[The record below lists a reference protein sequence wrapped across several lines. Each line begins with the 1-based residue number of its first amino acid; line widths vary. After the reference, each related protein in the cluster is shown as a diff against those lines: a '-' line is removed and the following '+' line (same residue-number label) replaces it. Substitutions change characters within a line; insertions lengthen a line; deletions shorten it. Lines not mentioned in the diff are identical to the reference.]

1 VISAQCMLSDSATQR
16 RVDAICAQHLNVER
30 QSVNRLFV
38 WLLLIQWALA
48 IVLALWV
55 SPYAWEGKTRTIHL
69 HVQIA
74 IILGAFI
81 NVLPIALL
89 TRRPDWVGTRFV
101 VAVAQMLWS
110 ALLIHLT
117 GGRIESH
124 FHVFGSL
131 AFLAFYKDW
140 RLLAVATAI
149 IGADHLARGLFYPE
163 SVYGLPVTEW
173 WRFAEHVAWVLFEDV
188 VLVLSCANALAMHR
202 EVARRE
208 VQLETS
214 HAAAARLAQIHTEQL
229 ETEIA
234 ERKAHA
240 EELRRA
246 KTVAEDASRTKG
258 EFLANMS
265 HEIRTPM
272 NGVLGMLDLLGA
284 TALTSEQREL
294 ADTARH
300 SADGLLMIIDDIL
313 DFSKV
318 DAGKVE
324 LESIA
329 FNPAQ
334 IVEEVVALLAGRA
347 HAKGLEIASF
357 IPQELPK
364 SVRGDPN
371 RVRQV
376 LLNLVGNA
384 IKFTERGEVV
394 VRVESTSGSAGVP
407 SLRFRIVD
415 TGIGMS
421 EQACGRLFQ
430 PFMQADGSTTR
441 RFGGTGLGLSISRRL
456 VELMGGE
463 IIVTSKPGSGS
474 TFSFTAHLP
483 EVAASEEFPPMPER
497 LRAFKVLIVD
507 DNATNRFI
515 LEHHLAA
522 WGIPH
527 GSAADADAAL
537 ATLDSAAANGRPFD
551 LMLLDMQMPGTDGLE
566 LSRRMSADPCHC
578 SVKRILLT
586 SSGTLAVADLLA
598 AGVDQAHSKPVRAGR
613 LLNTIIDLM
622 VPSKQ
627 RSTPPVSTQNPAAVT
642 PDYREASVLLVE
654 DNAVNRKVAL
664 GILRRFGI
672 KAAVASDGVEAC
684 AAIAAQ
690 RFDLILMDCQMPRMD
705 GFEATA
711 SIRQRERESGNSRVP
726 IVAMTAN
733 AMQGDRE
740 QCIAAGMDDYLTKPV
755 KIDALAATLAAHL
768 SPATASTPV
777 PATATIG
784 SGSG

>member
-1 VISAQCMLSDSATQR
+1 MISAQCALSDSATQR

-30 QSVNRLFV
+30 HSVNRLFV

-81 NVLPIALL
+81 NILPIALL
-89 TRRPDWVGTRFV
+89 LRRPDWVATRFV

-117 GGRIESH
+117 GGRIETH

-140 RLLAVATAI
+140 RLLVVATAV
-149 IGADHLARGLFYPE
+149 IGADHLARGLFFPE
-163 SVYGLPVTEW
+163 SVYGFPVTEW
-173 WRFAEHVAWVLFEDV
+173 WRFAEHVTWVVFEDV

-202 EVARRE
+202 EVAQRE

-214 HAAAARLAQIHTEQL
+214 HAAAARLSQIHTEQL
-229 ETEIA
+229 ETEII

-246 KTVAEDASRTKG
+246 RTVAEDASRVKG

-284 TALTSEQREL
+284 TALTPEQSEL
-294 ADTARH
+294 TDTARH
-300 SADGLLMIIDDIL
+300 SADGLLTIIDDIL
-313 DFSKV
+313 DFSKIE
-318 DAGKVE
+318 AGKLE

-329 FNPAQ
+329 FDPAQ
-334 IVEEVVALLAGRA
+334 IVEEVVALLAARA
-347 HAKGLEIASF
+347 HAKGLEIVSF
-357 IPQELPK
+357 TQQALPK
-364 SVRGDPN
+364 RVRGDPN
-371 RVRQV
+371 RLRQV

-384 IKFTERGEVV
+384 IKFTERGEVL
-394 VRVESTSGSAGVP
+394 VRVESIGQSAGVP

-415 TGIGMS
+415 TGIGIS

-463 IIVTSKPGSGS
+463 ITVASEPGSGS

-483 EVAASEEFPPMPER
+483 EVAGSEELTPMPEK
-497 LRAFKVLIVD
+497 LGTLKVLIVD

-527 GSAADADAAL
+527 ASVADADRAL
-537 ATLDSAAANGRPFD
+537 ATLDDAAANGRSFD
-551 LMLLDMQMPGTDGLE
+551 LVLLDMQMPGTDGLE
-566 LSRRMSADPCHC
+566 LSRRMSADPRHYA
-578 SVKRILLT
+578 VKRILLT
-586 SSGTLAVADLLA
+586 SSGTVAAADLSA
-598 AGVDQAHSKPVRAGR
+598 AGVDQAHSKPVRAVR

-622 VPSKQ
+622 VPSKH
-627 RSTPPVSTQNPAAVT
+627 RGTPPVSAQHASVVT
-642 PDYREASVLLVE
+642 PDYRQASVLLVE
-654 DNAVNRKVAL
+654 DNAINRKVAL
-664 GILRRFGI
+664 GILKRFGI
-672 KAAVASDGVEAC
+672 NAIVARDGVEAC
-684 AAIAAQ
+684 AAVAAQ
-690 RFDLILMDCQMPRMD
+690 RFDLVFMDCQMPRMD

-711 SIRQRERESGNSRVP
+711 SIRQRERESGKSRVP

-733 AMQGDRE
+733 AMEGDRE
-740 QCIAAGMDDYLTKPV
+740 QCLAAGMDNYVTKPV
-755 KIDALAATLAAHL
+755 KIDSLATILAANL

-777 PATATIG
+777 PAMPTIG
-784 SGSG
+784 SG